1 MNEIIVPAKIEYLD
15 NVMSFVKE
23 CLDGYDIDHIE
34 YALELGVEELF
45 TNIVNYAYPEV
56 TGQIVVRG
64 EVEQTPLRCRF
75 SFVDSGIPFDPLE
88 RELPDTEL
96 PIEERPIGGLGIFL
110 VRKLFDE
117 IFYEYKDN
125 CNVFTVVKNL

>member
-15 NVMSFVKE
+15 RVMSFVKE
-23 CLDGYDIDHIE
+23 CLSGYDIDHIE

-45 TNIVNYAYPEV
+45 TNIVNYAYTEMTGEV
-56 TGQIVVRG
+56 VVRG
-64 EVEQTPLRCRF
+64 EIELTPLLCRF
-75 SFVDSGIPFDPLE
+75 SFIDRGIPFNPLE
-88 RELPDTEL
+88 REMPDTGL

-117 IFYEYKDN
+117 IYYEYKDH
-125 CNVFTVVKNL
+125 CNVFTVVKKL